1 LKYIPSYGTSIDTTC
16 KFKSKQSRN
25 LEKLTNSSQGNNID
39 IIVWSEIETYTAVIC
54 SCVMCIRPLF
64 YHFLPSLFH
73 TTQSDTASHSARGTG
88 KPNWVQKICSKLRQS
103 PTRHEILDEEDGG
116 SRTDRARK
124 AGKIMVT
131 TESSV
136 SYELN
141 HRDVPR
147 RLGNDG
153 GILEDAS
160 EVSTENLHAQYK
172 TESNLA

>member
-1 LKYIPSYGTSIDTTC
+1 
-16 KFKSKQSRN
+16 
-25 LEKLTNSSQGNNID
+25 
-39 IIVWSEIETYTAVIC
+39 
-54 SCVMCIRPLF
+54 
-64 YHFLPSLFH
+64 
-73 TTQSDTASHSARGTG
+73 
-88 KPNWVQKICSKLRQS
+88 
-103 PTRHEILDEEDGG
+103 
-116 SRTDRARK
+116 
-124 AGKIMVT
+124 MVT